1 MNITN
6 LKNDIN
12 LFKDETLKALREIEK
27 QLLEKMKLN
36 NIETESKIAD
46 FDLKLSKFQ
55 EINKRMYESVIEQQ
69 VYLEK
74 INHLND
80 FKSKTETRLIS
91 FDVKLTNFLSDLIG
105 IKSRYDKIFL
115 ENLTVPGIIG
125 SSCKYRSISDYIN
138 DSIKT
143 FDQLKLEKEL
153 IKKQIAEIKNKN
165 EVFENKISS
174 SIDNSISVC
183 KLYTD
188 MKIKEIKNFFIEK
201 FENLSEILNITKS
214 KVEENVIKNE
224 EINISIQNE
233 IKNTK
238 EEITNL
244 IEEKNKVN
252 EKIKNEIKKS
262 QNIEFKKEINEM
274 KKNFTELKINME
286 KQIVN
291 AYKLGKNKL
300 NKISGYSSNTS
311 NISNNNILLKTNNI
325 FEEPK
330 MRNNFNELDY
340 MKFTANENNNNNNF
354 NKNKELFSHN
364 NNTNKNSNKN
374 INIISHL
381 LKNKNE
387 DNKDNKDNKDNIIRQ
402 SIKNLNKA
410 ESQEKYKIKVS
421 GKNIQLRNIETPNNI
436 IINKNKNEE
445 NKKDFFTINTLV
457 NIDNNNKEHQILMPE
472 KPKER
477 NNKADINNKNF
488 SNSSEKIARNKSFSK
503 ISNNK
508 LVLVGNVLSDRKKML
523 SKNNKK
529 FSNEKLKK
537 IFNENSNNNN
547 TNKPKTT
554 KYVIHSID
562 GVNTISNLKRKITEN
577 ENIHL
582 NKKKNIAIKLMKNK
596 IKNIT
601 NSNNEYLQQQSPT
614 LGLYKE
620 YYDRKIKE
628 EKEKGKLKEKNQI
641 PKKVSPAFGRTAY
654 IKFDKENNEV
664 NLKNYNG
671 NMNIIINDNINKY
684 IDSNSKYFN
693 TINNGELNS
702 TKPVFS
708 KNNKIKKRNNNN
720 EEDPINL
727 SV

>member
-55 EINKRMYESVIEQQ
+55 EMNKRIYESVIEQQ

-74 INHLND
+74 INHLNE

-91 FDVKLTNFLSDLIG
+91 FDVKLTNFLTDLVG

-115 ENLTVPGIIG
+115 ENLMVPGIIG

-143 FDQLKLEKEL
+143 SDQLQLEKEL
-153 IKKQIAEIKNKN
+153 IKKQIVELKNKN
-165 EVFENKISS
+165 EVFENKINS
-174 SIDNSISVC
+174 SIENCISAC

-201 FENLSEILNITKS
+201 FEDLNEILNITKS

-224 EINISIQNE
+224 EINISIKNE

-244 IEEKNKVN
+244 IEEKKKEN

-300 NKISGYSSNTS
+300 NKINGYSNNTS

-330 MRNNFNELDY
+330 IRNNLNEMDY
-340 MKFTANENNNNNNF
+340 LRFTSNENNNSNNY
-354 NKNKELFSHN
+354 NKNKELFSYN
-364 NNTNKNSNKN
+364 KNSNKNSNKN

-387 DNKDNKDNKDNIIRQ
+387 DNKDNFIRE
-402 SIKNLNKA
+402 SIKNLDKA
-410 ESQEKYKIKVS
+410 ESQEKYKIKVA

-445 NKKDFFTINTLV
+445 NKKDFYTINTLINV
-457 NIDNNNKEHQILMPE
+457 DTNNKEHKILMPE
-472 KPKER
+472 KSKER
-477 NNKADINNKNF
+477 NNKADSYKKNI
-488 SNSSEKIARNKSFSK
+488 SNSSEKISRNKSFSK

-508 LVLVGNVLSDRKKML
+508 LVLVGNVLSDRKKIFT
-523 SKNNKK
+523 KNNKK
-529 FSNEKLKK
+529 YSNEKLKK
-537 IFNENSNNNN
+537 IINENSNSNNNN

-577 ENIHL
+577 ENINL

-620 YYDRKIKE
+620 YYNKKIKE

-654 IKFDKENNEV
+654 VKFDKENNDI

-671 NMNIIINDNINKY
+671 NMNIIINDNINKF
-684 IDSNSKYFN
+684 IDNSK
-693 TINNGELNS
+693 
-702 TKPVFS
+702 
-708 KNNKIKKRNNNN
+708 
-720 EEDPINL
+720 
-727 SV
+727 

>member
-1 MNITN
+1 MNISN

-91 FDVKLTNFLSDLIG
+91 FDVKLTNFLSDLIN
-105 IKSRYDKIFL
+105 IKSRYDKLFL

-125 SSCKYRSISDYIN
+125 NSCKYRSISDYIN

-143 FDQLKLEKEL
+143 SDQLKIEKEL
-153 IKKQIAEIKNKN
+153 IKKQVAELKNKN
-165 EVFENKISS
+165 ETFENKISS
-174 SIDNSISVC
+174 SIENSISAC

-201 FENLSEILNITKS
+201 FEDLNEILTITKS
-214 KVEENVIKNE
+214 KVEENVVKNE
-224 EINISIQNE
+224 EINISIKNE

-238 EEITNL
+238 EEITSL
-244 IEEKNKVN
+244 IEEKNKAN
-252 EKIKNEIKKS
+252 EKLKMEIKKN
-262 QNIEFKKEINEM
+262 QNNEFKKELNEM

-300 NKISGYSSNTS
+300 NKINGYNNNS
-311 NISNNNILLKTNNI
+311 NISNNNILLKSNNAFEDNNSNEMDYLRFTSKEKNNI
-325 FEEPK
+325 H
-330 MRNNFNELDY
+330 NY
-340 MKFTANENNNNNNF
+340 

-374 INIISHL
+374 INLISHL
-381 LKNKNE
+381 LKNNNE
-387 DNKDNKDNKDNIIRQ
+387 NNKDNFNRESNR
-402 SIKNLNKA
+402 NLNNA
-410 ESQEKYKIKVS
+410 ESQEKYHVKVS
-421 GKNIQLRNIETPNNI
+421 GKNIQLRNKETPNNI
-436 IINKNKNEE
+436 IINKDKNEE
-445 NKKDFFTINTLV
+445 NKKGFFTMNTLI
-457 NIDNNNKEHQILMPE
+457 NIDNNNSKEYKVLMP
-472 KPKER
+472 KNPKER
-477 NNKADINNKNF
+477 NNKVDSYNKNF
-488 SNSSEKIARNKSFSK
+488 SNSNEKITRNKSFSK

-508 LVLVGNVLSDRKKML
+508 LVLVGSVLSDRNKILTKNN
-523 SKNNKK
+523 NNKK

-537 IFNENSNNNN
+537 VFNDNSNSNNMN

-562 GVNTISNLKRKITEN
+562 GVNTISNLKRKITEH
-577 ENIHL
+577 ENINL

-601 NSNNEYLQQQSPT
+601 NSNNEYLQQQSPV

-628 EKEKGKLKEKNQI
+628 GKEKGKLKGKIQI

-654 IKFDKENNEV
+654 VKFDKENNNDI

-684 IDSNSKYFN
+684 IENSKYFN
-693 TINNGELNS
+693 TINNAELNS
-702 TKPVFS
+702 KKPIFS

-727 SV
+727 SI